1 MKSAQFIMRAQIV
14 LLFCLFFFRS
24 MLRSSLAQ
32 SKKKTHIVDKWKLH
46 NVMWN
51 SNGWYFTGGKT
62 KIKLLE
68 CDFNLIFQHRLAR
81 RENFILDEKIKE
93 VWRENIQT
101 CQREN
106 RERKKERK
114 REWKGAKLSIFLSTL
129 KYIALNIENHIGKR
143 RTVVPTFYRSY

>member
-14 LLFCLFFFRS
+14 LLFCLFCLFFFRS

-51 SNGWYFTGGKT
+51 SNGWYFSGGKT

-101 CQREN
+101 CQREIEN
-106 RERKKERK
+106 GRK
-114 REWKGAKLSIFLSTL
+114 RERESEKVQNCLYFSQRWNTL
-129 KYIALNIENHIGKR
+129 H
-143 RTVVPTFYRSY
+143 